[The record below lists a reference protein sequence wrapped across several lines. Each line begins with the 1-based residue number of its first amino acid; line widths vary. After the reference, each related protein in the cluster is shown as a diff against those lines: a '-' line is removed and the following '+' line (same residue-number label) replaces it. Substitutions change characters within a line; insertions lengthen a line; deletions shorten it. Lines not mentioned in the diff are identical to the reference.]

1 MKDIPTTRCF
11 NDITIHTS
19 ADHAKAMSYVIDTD
33 QELLQYLAPLPND
46 ADRVE
51 YWGSRGLAH
60 PHHFGSFH
68 TIPAFYL
75 EVDSADTPPLKALE
89 TSIDTHDSISRIE
102 CSYYNRDTELLGYW
116 SSDSGDTR
124 VPYPK
129 TRKEA
134 DAIEEEHPC
143 LSSILFTIS
152 MDFL

>member
-1 MKDIPTTRCF
+1 MSSCF
-11 NDITIHTS
+11 NDITIYTS
-19 ADHAKAMSYVIDTD
+19 PDHAKAMTDVIDND
-33 QELLQYLAPLPND
+33 QELLQHLAPLPKG

-51 YWGSRGLAH
+51 HWGSRGLAH

-89 TSIDTHDSISRIE
+89 RAVDIHEDISRIE
-102 CSYYNRDTELLGYW
+102 CLYYNRDSGLLGYW
-116 SSDSGDTR
+116 FSDSGDTR

-129 TRKEA
+129 TRKEV

>member
-1 MKDIPTTRCF
+1 MSTCF
-11 NDITIHTS
+11 NDISIRTS
-19 ADHAKAMSYVIDTD
+19 LPHAEKMRDVIDTD
-33 QELLQYLAPLPND
+33 QELLQHLAPLPD
-46 ADRVE
+46 GTDRVE

-60 PHHFGSFH
+60 PDHFGSFH

-89 TSIDTHDSISRIE
+89 RAVDTHDSISRIE
-102 CSYYNRDTELLGYW
+102 CSYYNRDTGLLGYW

-134 DAIEEEHPC
+134 DALAEDHPC

-152 MDFL
+152 MALN